1 MLLIDNNLSI
11 ILGQRL
17 EKISTLSQNTGLS
30 RSTLT
35 EMYYKRLKGISLK
48 TLETLCLYF
57 DCDVGDILKLKKE

>member
-1 MLLIDNNLSI
+1 MIDNNLSI

>member
-1 MLLIDNNLSI
+1 MIDNNLSM

-17 EKISTLSQNTGLS
+17 EKISILSQNTGLS

-35 EMYYKRLKGISLK
+35 EMYYKRLKGVSLK